1 MEQVDRPWGNYTVIG
16 AKNDLQTK
24 QIVVNPNSR
33 LSLQKHEHRR
43 EIWFV
48 IEGTPLIEVADEKF
62 VGSPGTVVIVEK
74 NEVHRISAP
83 GDRVVIIEVQIGDY
97 LGEDDI
103 VRLEYDYGRIEE

>member
-1 MEQVDRPWGNYTVIG
+1 MEKVDRPWGNYTVLG
-16 AKNDLQTK
+16 TKNDLQTK

-48 IEGTPLIEVADEKF
+48 IEGNPLIEVGEDSF
-62 VGSPGTVVIVEK
+62 VGSPGTVVVVEK
-74 NEVHRISAP
+74 NEVHRISAT
-83 GDRVVIIEVQIGDY
+83 DNQVVIVEEQIGDY

-103 VRLEYDYGRIEE
+103 IRLEDDYGRIG

>member
-1 MEQVDRPWGNYTVIG
+1 MEKFDRPWGHYIVLGT
-16 AKNDLQTK
+16 KNDLQTK

-48 IEGTPLIEVADEKF
+48 IEGNPSIEVGEDSF
-62 VGSPGTVVIVEK
+62 IGGPGTVVVVEK
-74 NEVHRISAP
+74 NEVHRLSAT
-83 GDRVVIIEVQIGDY
+83 DNQVVIVEVQIGDY

-103 VRLEYDYGRIEE
+103 VRLEDDYGRIEE